1 MENALAHGCTDGW
14 CSGWVIEPGAFRE
27 WTHARVAF
35 VEKIT
40 KKDEEDDGGA
50 DARAETGDR
59 GSR

>member
-1 MENALAHGCTDGW
+1 MENVLTHGRTDGW
-14 CSGWVIEPGAFRE
+14 RSGWVVKPGAFGE

-50 DARAETGDR
+50 DAGAETGDR